1 MYRGGYAMKG
11 SYLKIAEG
19 YELIAAGFRELAE
32 IEVKEISDKKTE
44 PEKIQELVETST
56 NEETPKEQVSKV
68 TIEDVRAVLAV
79 KTRDGKTQKVK
90 ALLNEFGADKL
101 SSVPED
107 KLADLKARA
116 EGL

>member
-1 MYRGGYAMKG
+1 MKG

-32 IEVKEISDKKTE
+32 VKEISDKKTE
-44 PEKIQELVETST
+44 PEEIQEIAKTPAK
-56 NEETPKEQVSKV
+56 EEPPKEEVYEVYKV

-79 KTRDGKTQKVK
+79 KTRDGKTQKLK

-101 SSVPED
+101 SGVPED

-116 EGL
+116 EVL

>member
-19 YELIAAGFRELAE
+19 YEMIAAGFRELAE
-32 IEVKEISDKKTE
+32 VKEISDKKE
-44 PEKIQELVETST
+44 PEKIQEIA
-56 NEETPKEQVSKV
+56 ETPIKEEPPKEEVSKV

-107 KLADLKARA
+107 KLTDLKARA

>member
-19 YELIAAGFRELAE
+19 YELIATGFRELAE
-32 IEVKEISDKKTE
+32 VKEAHEKKAA
-44 PEKIQELVETST
+44 PEAIQEIT
-56 NEETPKEQVSKV
+56 ETPVKAEPLKEEATKV

-107 KLADLKARA
+107 KLADLIAKA
-116 EGL
+116 EVL

>member
-1 MYRGGYAMKG
+1 MKG

-19 YELIAAGFRELAE
+19 YEFIAAGFRELAE
-32 IEVKEISDKKTE
+32 VKDTSEKKAEPKKVQEILKTPIKE
-44 PEKIQELVETST
+44 EL
-56 NEETPKEQVSKV
+56 PKEEVSKV

-107 KLADLKARA
+107 KLADLITKA
-116 EGL
+116 GVL

>member
-1 MYRGGYAMKG
+1 MGEV
-11 SYLKIAEG
+11 YLKIAEG
-19 YELIAAGFRELAE
+19 YEMIAAGYRELAE
-32 IEVKEISDKKTE
+32 NGQPLVKEVKEEIVPRKEGNSQKE
-44 PEKIQELVETST
+44 EKVKESETL
-56 NEETPKEQVSKV
+56 KV

>member
-1 MYRGGYAMKG
+1 MGEV
-11 SYLKIAEG
+11 YLKIAAG
-19 YELIAAGFRELAE
+19 YEMIAAGYRELAE
-32 IEVKEISDKKTE
+32 NGQPLSKEVKEEIVPKKDDNSQKE
-44 PEKIQELVETST
+44 EKVKESETL
-56 NEETPKEQVSKV
+56 KV

-116 EGL
+116 EVL

>member
-1 MYRGGYAMKG
+1 MKG

-32 IEVKEISDKKTE
+32 VKEISKKKAE
-44 PEKIQELVETST
+44 PERIQEIVETPT
-56 NEETPKEQVSKV
+56 KEEPPKV

-90 ALLNEFGADKL
+90 SLLSEFGADKL

-107 KLADLKARA
+107 KLADLKVRA